1 MRWIPASNLIGKR
14 ITFVFREESGVGLIM
29 TVEKVMYKA
38 DFTLLF
44 IRNVVVFLSRL
55 CNKRTLKVFYEEK

>member
-1 MRWIPASNLIGKR
+1 
-14 ITFVFREESGVGLIM
+14 M

-55 CNKRTLKVFYEEK
+55 CNKRTLKVFYEEKLYLCFTCELHDECPY